1 MKIILVGSGG
11 REHAL
16 AWAISD
22 SPLCDELIVTPGNPG
37 TQAYGRRADIAAED
51 IEGLVHLAQTEQ
63 ADIVVIGPEVPLVE
77 GLADRLE
84 AVGIRAFGPSAA
96 AARLEGSKRFARD
109 FCKRH
114 HIPQPQW
121 DYFSTAEPAK
131 EFAASLSG
139 GAVVKADGLAAGKGV
154 TVCDNAEQA
163 AASIEEMLAG
173 RFGAASAQILVE
185 ERISGPEFSAFA
197 LLDGEEAVWLASAQD
212 HKRAYDGDEGP
223 NTGGMGAVSPS
234 RFETDDLRE
243 QIMKE
248 IIRPVAKGMAA
259 EGNPYRGI
267 LYAGLMLTDKGPQV
281 IEFNCRFGDP
291 EAQVILPRMKSDLLS
306 AIYTVTEGG
315 LKNFDMRW
323 DEDSAVT
330 IVMAA
335 KGYPG
340 SYEKGSRIYGAE
352 QLESASGC
360 LVFHAGTSQNA
371 DGQIIANGGRVLC
384 VTALGATRQQA
395 RMKAYA
401 GVGEITWDDGF
412 YRSDIAAE

>member
-37 TQAYGRRADIAAED
+37 TQAYGRRANIAAED

-121 DYFSTAEPAK
+121 DYFSTAEPAR

-234 RFETDDLRE
+234 RFDTDDLRE

-335 KGYPG
+335 KGYPN
-340 SYEKGSRIYGAE
+340 SYEKGSRIYGAD
-352 QLESASGC
+352 QLESRLWLSGFPC
-360 LVFHAGTSQNA
+360 RYQSKCRWPDYRQWRAGFMCDRPWSHPPAGA
-371 DGQIIANGGRVLC
+371 DESLC
-384 VTALGATRQQA
+384 RGWRDH
-395 RMKAYA
+395 M
-401 GVGEITWDDGF
+401 G
-412 YRSDIAAE
+412 

>member
-84 AVGIRAFGPSAA
+84 AVSIRAFGPSAA

-121 DYFSTAEPAK
+121 DYFSTAEPAR

-340 SYEKGSRIYGAE
+340 SYEKGSCIYGAD

>member
-51 IEGLVHLAQTEQ
+51 IEGLVHLAQSEQ

-84 AVGIRAFGPSAA
+84 EVGIRAFGPSAA

-234 RFETDDLRE
+234 RFETDELRE
-243 QIMKE
+243 QVMRE
-248 IIRPVAKGMAA
+248 IIRPVAKGMTA

-340 SYEKGSRIYGAE
+340 SYKKGSPIYGAD
-352 QLESASGC
+352 QLETASGC
-360 LVFHAGTSQNA
+360 LVFHAGTSQNV

-384 VTALGATRQQA
+384 VTACGATRQQA
-395 RMKAYA
+395 RTKAYA

>member
-77 GLADRLE
+77 GLADQLE

-340 SYEKGSRIYGAE
+340 SYKKGSCIYGAD

-401 GVGEITWDDGF
+401 GVGEIIWDDGF